1 MQAIVAVS
9 NSWGIGKDGEL
20 LFHVSADLKRFKELT
35 TGHSV
40 LMGRKTL
47 ESLPGKKGL
56 PGRHNV
62 VLTGNRSFTAPDA
75 EIANYPVQAVFS
87 AGEDAFIIGGE
98 SIYRQ
103 FLPLCDRVYVTKIY
117 ADAEADAFFPNLD
130 EDPRWQIDCQSE
142 IMEENGLRFQYVDY
156 VPCEEEDDFLPDSS
170 DVSTEPIPFVPPADF
185 STYSG
190 F

>member
-9 NSWGIGKDGEL
+9 NNWGIGRDGEL
-20 LFHVSADLKRFKELT
+20 LFHIKSDLRRFKELT
-35 TGHSV
+35 TGHAV
-40 LMGRKTL
+40 IMGRKTL

-62 VLTGNRSFTAPDA
+62 VLTGNRDFTAPDT
-75 EIANYPVQAVFS
+75 ETANFPVRAVFA
-87 AGEDAFIIGGE
+87 AGEDAFVIGGE
-98 SIYRQ
+98 SVYRQ
-103 FLPLCDRVYVTKIY
+103 FLPLCDRVYVTKVF

-130 EDPRWQIDCQSE
+130 DDPHWQIDQCSE
-142 IMEENGLRFQYVDY
+142 IMEENGLRFQFVDY

-170 DVSTEPIPFVPPADF
+170 SVSTEPIPFVPPADF
-185 STYSG
+185 SSYSG